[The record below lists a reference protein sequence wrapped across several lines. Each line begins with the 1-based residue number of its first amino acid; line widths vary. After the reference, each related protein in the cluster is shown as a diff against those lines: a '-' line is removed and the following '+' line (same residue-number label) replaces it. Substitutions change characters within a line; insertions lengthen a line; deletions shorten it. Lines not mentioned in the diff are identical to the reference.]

1 MLKLIPNFVRLL
13 RLMAIL
19 KVVHFPDDRLRVK
32 CRPVEV
38 IDDKI
43 KTLAADMFETMYD
56 DEGIGLAAPQVGL
69 DIRMVV
75 IDIPDDDGKQGKPEN
90 QVVLINP
97 EIISRE
103 GEVLS
108 AEGCLSVPEYTAE
121 IPRAEKVQVKA
132 LDLNGDEIIY
142 NADGL
147 FAICMQ
153 HELEHLDGTLFI
165 DHLSALKRGML
176 LKKYSKLKKEAQRN
190 GVEY

>member
-1 MLKLIPNFVRLL
+1 
-13 RLMAIL
+13 MAIL
-19 KVVHFPDDRLRVK
+19 KVVHFPDDRLRCK

-43 KTLAADMFETMYD
+43 KTLAADMFETMYH

-69 DIRMVV
+69 EIRMVV
-75 IDIPDDDGKQGKPEN
+75 IDIPGDDGEQGRPEN

-97 EIISRE
+97 EITARE

-108 AEGCLSVPEYTAE
+108 TEGCLSVPEYNAE
-121 IPRAEKVQVKA
+121 ITRSEKVQVKA
-132 LDLNGDEIIY
+132 LNLNGEEVTYD
-142 NADGL
+142 AGGL
-147 FAICMQ
+147 FAICLQ
-153 HELEHLDGTLFI
+153 HEIEHLDGKLFI

-176 LKKYSKLKKEAQRN
+176 LKKYTKLKKEAKRS